1 MTFMM
6 NHRSIAVG
14 GFTLV
19 ELLIAMA
26 VSGIVMAAVMTAFLS
41 QHDSYLVQ
49 DNVVVMQ
56 QNIRVAMELLTSE
69 IRMVG
74 YNPGNANAGIVTATA
89 GRLGFTQDLNGD
101 GDTADANE
109 AITYG
114 FSTSADAT
122 ADGIADTGSANL
134 GRNTGTATGVGG
146 GGFQLIS
153 ENFQAIEFNYLMAD
167 GTFTSAPA
175 ATALNNIRGVRISLL
190 ARVAQADSNFT
201 NTTIYTS
208 ASGVHWGGLVGA
220 PYNDQFRR
228 RLLITT
234 IQCRNLG
241 L

>member
-1 MTFMM
+1 MTIMM
-6 NHRSIAVG
+6 NHRNIPAG

-26 VSGIVMAAVMTAFLS
+26 VGVIVMAAVMTSFLS

-69 IRMVG
+69 IRMAG
-74 YNPGNANAGIVTATA
+74 YNPTGNANAGIVTATA
-89 GRLGFTQDLNGD
+89 GRLGFTQDLNDD

-109 AITYG
+109 EITYG
-114 FSTSADAT
+114 FSTTNDAT

-146 GGFQLIS
+146 SGFQPIS
-153 ENFQAIEFNYLMAD
+153 ENFHAIEFNYLMAD
-167 GTFTSAPA
+167 GTFISAPA
-175 ATALNNIRGVRISLL
+175 ATAINDIRGIRISLL
-190 ARVAQADSNFT
+190 ARAAQTDSKFT
-201 NTTIYTS
+201 NTTAYTS
-208 ASGVHWGGLVGA
+208 ASGAAWGS

>member
-1 MTFMM
+1 MM
-6 NHRSIAVG
+6 NHKNIAVG

-26 VSGIVMAAVMTAFLS
+26 VSGIVMAAVMTSFLS

-49 DNVVVMQ
+49 DNVVEMQ
-56 QNIRVAMELLTSE
+56 QNIRVAMELFTSE
-69 IRMVG
+69 IRMAG
-74 YNPGNANAGIVTATA
+74 YNPTHDISVGIVTATG

-101 GDTADANE
+101 GDTNDANE

-114 FSTSADAT
+114 FADSNDAT
-122 ADGIADTGSANL
+122 TDGIADTGNAPF
-134 GRNTGTATGVGG
+134 GRNTGTADGVGG
-146 GGFQLIS
+146 SGFQPIS
-153 ENFQAIEFNYLMAD
+153 ENFQAVEFYYLMAD
-167 GTFTSAPA
+167 GTRTLAPA
-175 ATALNNIRGVRISLL
+175 ATALDDIRGIQISLL
-190 ARVAQADSNFT
+190 ARAAQADSKFT

-208 ASGVHWGGLVGA
+208 ASGAHWGGAGGT